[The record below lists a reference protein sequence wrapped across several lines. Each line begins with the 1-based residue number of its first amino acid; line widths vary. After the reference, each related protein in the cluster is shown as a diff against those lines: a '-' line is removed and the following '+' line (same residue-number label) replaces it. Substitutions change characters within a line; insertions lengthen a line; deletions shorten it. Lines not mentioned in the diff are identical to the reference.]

1 MNLSGATAT
10 TGEGFS
16 LQEPNA
22 QQIPIDATLDVQGVE
37 HRLNE
42 LWMQN
47 AGASDVNEE
56 GAMLRARVLNLM
68 VYLTDED
75 ALSDV
80 DDMLMDIAMIH
91 PCRALVMIAETD
103 GEDKDIE
110 MNVTSRCQIGRGAGG
125 QHLCCEEVTLRARG
139 SFTVELPSACV
150 PLLVS
155 DLPVF
160 LWWHAATNFDDQT
173 FQSLMR
179 STDRV
184 VIDTA
189 LCLNPY
195 EDLRALAQLLR
206 RQRKERQGLSDLN
219 WSRLTAWRTLLASFY
234 DAPEHFEP
242 LSRLSAVRID
252 YIPRKA
258 AREGV
263 APKAL
268 ILAGWL
274 ASRLGWRA
282 STTREQ
288 KVKNGVQRFLAEKD
302 GRTIAI
308 EFSPTEHRA
317 VGPGGIA
324 RVELIVE
331 SGTHRRF
338 VAMRA
343 EDGRDLET
351 REASDAKT
359 RTTRVVS
366 GADKSEAELL
376 AAELEILSHDR
387 IYEEAVVKAVELF
400 DGA

>member
-1 MNLSGATAT
+1 M
-10 TGEGFS
+10 
-16 LQEPNA
+16 QESNA
-22 QQIPIDATLDVQGVE
+22 QQIPVEASLDVQGVE
-37 HRLNE
+37 RQLNE

-68 VYLTDED
+68 IYMSDGN

-110 MNVTSRCQIGRGAGG
+110 MNVTSRCQLGRGAGG
-125 QHLCCEEVTLRARG
+125 QHLCCEEVTLRAKG

-160 LWWHAATNFDDQT
+160 LWWRASTNFDDQT

-179 STDRV
+179 AADRV

-195 EDLRALAQLLR
+195 DDLRALAQLLR
-206 RQRKERQGLSDLN
+206 QQRKERQGLSDLT

-234 DAPEHFEP
+234 DAPEHAEP
-242 LSRLSAVRID
+242 LSRLSGVRID
-252 YIPRKA
+252 YVASKT
-258 AREGV
+258 ARECV

-274 ASRLGWRA
+274 ASRLGWQI
-282 STTREQ
+282 STKREET
-288 KVKNGVQRFLAEKD
+288 VKNGVQQFFAEKD

-308 EFSPTEHRA
+308 EFGPTRHRA
-317 VGPGGIA
+317 VEPGGIA

-331 SGTHRRF
+331 SGTHTSF

-351 REASDAKT
+351 REASDAKM

-387 IYEEAVVKAVELF
+387 IYEEAVLSAVGLI